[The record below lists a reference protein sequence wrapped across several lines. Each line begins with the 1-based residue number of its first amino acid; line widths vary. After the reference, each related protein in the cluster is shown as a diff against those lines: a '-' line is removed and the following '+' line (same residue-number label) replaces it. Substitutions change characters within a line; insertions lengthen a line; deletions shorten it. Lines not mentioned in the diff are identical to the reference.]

1 MERIEVDLEA
11 ILNGER
17 PCDRENDALDFKLLK
32 GDGAYRQ
39 LAQAAACF
47 ANASG
52 GLIVVGVHDK
62 RSGSA
67 AFKGSDLDP
76 SQVKA
81 KIFALTQPGLLV
93 SCDVL
98 HFADARL
105 LVVTVPEG
113 VEICSDDQG
122 VTKRRVG
129 SECLPMSAL
138 DQHLAREG
146 RGLVDDTAAISDLDV
161 DAVRPRALAAARQ
174 ALSDRGDQLSDL
186 ASVSDLDLLRAL
198 GVVSPDGRLLRAGE
212 VLFCEPEPGSTVLLY
227 QHRATPGGEAT
238 TVERMEE
245 PLILVYEKAVELVW
259 ARRHTSPVDLP
270 GGRQIEVA
278 DFPQLAVR
286 EVIANALLHRMYRLP
301 GPVSVEHSPAS
312 LVVES
317 PGPLVS
323 GVDESNILTHPSK
336 PRNRCLFEAARMLS
350 IAEETGRGVDRMYRT
365 MILAGHEP
373 PVISQR
379 SDATR
384 VAFAS
389 GRPTTQIVAFLRS
402 LPESEQ
408 VDLDT
413 LLLVLAMLRSRTITA
428 EQLAKTIQKS
438 TTEAETVLR
447 RHSDEVVSIL
457 EVTRESQQR
466 RKRVYRLAPSALQ
479 ALGSAVPYNRIAP
492 REAEQKVIT
501 HVREYA
507 RVTNR
512 TVRNLLDF
520 DVHQAS
526 ALLRTLCDS
535 GLLVKTSHQQR
546 GTAVEYGP
554 GPAFPDA

>member
-1 MERIEVDLEA
+1 MERR
-11 ILNGER
+11 G
-17 PCDRENDALDFKLLK
+17 K
-32 GDGAYRQ
+32 
-39 LAQAAACF
+39 
-47 ANASG
+47 
-52 GLIVVGVHDK
+52 
-62 RSGSA
+62 
-67 AFKGSDLDP
+67 
-76 SQVKA
+76 
-81 KIFALTQPGLLV
+81 T
-93 SCDVL
+93 
-98 HFADARL
+98 
-105 LVVTVPEG
+105 
-113 VEICSDDQG
+113 
-122 VTKRRVG
+122 RVN
-129 SECLPMSAL
+129 
-138 DQHLAREG
+138 
-146 RGLVDDTAAISDLDV
+146 
-161 DAVRPRALAAARQ
+161 
-174 ALSDRGDQLSDL
+174 
-186 ASVSDLDLLRAL
+186 
-198 GVVSPDGRLLRAGE
+198 
-212 VLFCEPEPGSTVLLY
+212 
-227 QHRATPGGEAT
+227 
-238 TVERMEE
+238 
-245 PLILVYEKAVELVW
+245 
-259 ARRHTSPVDLP
+259 LP

-312 LVVES
+312 LIVES

-379 SDATR
+379 TDATR

-389 GRPTTQIVAFLRS
+389 GRPTTQIVTFLRS

-413 LLLVLAMLRSRTITA
+413 LLLVVAMLRSRTITA

-447 RHSDEVVSIL
+447 RHSDDIASIL

-492 REAEQKVIT
+492 REAEQKVIM
-501 HVREYA
+501 HIREYE
-507 RVTNR
+507 RITNR
-512 TVRNLLDF
+512 TRA
-520 DVHQAS
+520 QPS
-526 ALLRTLCDS
+526 
-535 GLLVKTSHQQR
+535 
-546 GTAVEYGP
+546 
-554 GPAFPDA
+554 